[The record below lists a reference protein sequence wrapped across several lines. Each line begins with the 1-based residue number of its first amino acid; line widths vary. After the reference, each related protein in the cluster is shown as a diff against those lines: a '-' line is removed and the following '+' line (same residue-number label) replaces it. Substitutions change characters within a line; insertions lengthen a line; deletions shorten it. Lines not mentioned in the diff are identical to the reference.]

1 MPGIREDNNMK
12 NTVKKIVCGM
22 LCALCVGGIVLRGA
36 SDTDARRVCLL
47 PVPCPRVA
55 VSLTLSFG
63 PYSALHGFRYASG
76 GSQSDPAKRYAISR
90 DSGMY
95 RGKRPTDRPH

>member
-47 PVPCPRVA
+47 PVPCHRVA
-55 VSLTLSFG
+55 VSLTLSLG

-76 GSQSDPAKRYAISR
+76 GSLSDPAKRYAHPS
-90 DSGMY
+90 DSGVY
-95 RGKRPTDRPH
+95 RSKRRPGRTH